1 MYVCMYIRM
10 YIRMYDTYVYSLPST
25 DLGFSS
31 LTRTLTLKASKGGVK
46 KGEQVF
52 ITYGL
57 GFRV

>member
-1 MYVCMYIRM
+1 MYVCM
-10 YIRMYDTYVYSLPST
+10 YVYSLPST

-46 KGEQVF
+46 KGDEVF